1 VDWVINWK
9 ESAVDYS
16 FSPVETD
23 DNLEYIVN
31 ISALPVEFPTQVLTL
46 YQTAAAPSGRA
57 VWGVGVERLNAETV
71 VSNPS

>member
-1 VDWVINWK
+1 VDWVINWI
-9 ESAVDYS
+9 EAAVGYS

-31 ISALPVEFPTQVLTL
+31 ISALPLEFPTQVLTL

-57 VWGVGVERLNAETV
+57 GWGVGVKHLNAETV
-71 VSNPS
+71 GSNPS